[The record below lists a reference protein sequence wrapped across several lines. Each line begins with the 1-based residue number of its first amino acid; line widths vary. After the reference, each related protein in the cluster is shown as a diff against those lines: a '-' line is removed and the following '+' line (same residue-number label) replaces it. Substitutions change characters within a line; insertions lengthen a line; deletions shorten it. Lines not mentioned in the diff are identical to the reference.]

1 MHRSLHFCLPAD
13 PGQGLPVVL
22 LGQMHVHHGRVHL
35 PDASEAHHREHVACL
50 GRDVRQEC
58 MPPNMRRHLLAD
70 SGQHRNLLKADVEAK
85 FEALCMA
92 GKIEIELLPN
102 SVGFPVEKDLDR
114 QMHFR

>member
-1 MHRSLHFCLPAD
+1 MDTNHSCIHFPYATK
-13 PGQGLPVVL
+13 
-22 LGQMHVHHGRVHL
+22 
-35 PDASEAHHREHVACL
+35 AHHRKHVPRL

-58 MPPNMRRHLLAD
+58 MPPNMRRHLLANP
-70 SGQHRNLLKADVEAK
+70 GQHRNLLKADVEAK